1 MKKLFCTVISS
12 FVVIVFAVVLSGCS
26 GNTNKN
32 NSNEQPK
39 TSVTDKVSDNDDA
52 NRVLSDDIQ
61 DYTVVTDKNTPL
73 KVNEL
78 SSKDY
83 SDLLDHIKSYGSLS
97 SDVFK
102 ISYLKSWCSSIEFR
116 QFNVDSSDSE
126 KTEPYYY
133 CIFSDADNG
142 DVAYLIFGEIVTGE
156 SDKTYS
162 CASYVTAN
170 KNEISEYPD
179 SSFDWYSYICDSDL
193 SS

>member
-1 MKKLFCTVISS
+1 M
-12 FVVIVFAVVLSGCS
+12 
-26 GNTNKN
+26 
-32 NSNEQPK
+32 
-39 TSVTDKVSDNDDA
+39 
-52 NRVLSDDIQ
+52 LSDDIQ

-102 ISYLKSWCSSIEFR
+102 ISYLKPWCSSIEFR

-126 KTEPYYY
+126 ETEPYYY

-142 DVAYLIFGEIVTGE
+142 DVAYLIFGEIATGE
-156 SDKTYS
+156 SDKIYS

-170 KNEISEYPD
+170 KNEVSEYPD

>member
-1 MKKLFCTVISS
+1 MKKLLCTVIST
-12 FVVIVFAVVLSGCS
+12 FVLIAFAVVLSGCS

-39 TSVTDKVSDNDDA
+39 TSVTEKVSDNDDA

-102 ISYLKSWCSSIEFR
+102 ISYLKPWCSSIEFR

-126 KTEPYYY
+126 ETEPYYY

-142 DVAYLIFGEIVTGE
+142 DVAYLIFGEIATGE
-156 SDKTYS
+156 SDKIYS

-170 KNEISEYPD
+170 KNEVSEYPD